1 MKKRK
6 DGVQKWMHPGGK
18 LRELG
23 ADKLLDSEI
32 LAILISIGI
41 KNKPAEQ
48 IAKELLDKFGS
59 FKGLTNQPLKELRKI
74 KGLGDVKII
83 RLAAAFELT
92 RRISKEII
100 KQYEK
105 E

>member
-59 FKGLTNQPLKELRKI
+59 FKGLANQPLKELKKI

-83 RLAAAFELT
+83 RLAAASELT

>member
-18 LRELG
+18 LSELG

-59 FKGLTNQPLKELRKI
+59 FKGLANQPLKELKKI

-83 RLAAAFELT
+83 RLAAVFELT